1 MKNTAKKYALA
12 CTFLTFSTV
21 GMSSLV
27 TAGEPGGVVVDIS
40 NIVLHPEDAKGKAK
54 GGVMD
59 SAGNG
64 IAGVQTAASAAA
76 DATAKTA
83 ASATK
88 AVGEAGAAAVEAGS
102 KLLGN
107 VLDAIAPED
116 TVPPLANDRFEL
128 YLSEKVAFANY
139 ERTAERFNIDNG
151 RMHLAFL
158 HSEERDSI
166 LQTGLAVDTGLSKT
180 FRLSFGSRAYM
191 GLLSDE
197 NNDTFA
203 AAMGAEAAYK
213 LPFKALPLEL
223 GASLYYAPDILTFG
237 VADRLV
243 DTRFGVALP
252 VRPQMSMFTGLR
264 YLTLDTRPG
273 NEQIDNRVHLG
284 IRWDFM

>member
-1 MKNTAKKYALA
+1 MKNTARKYALA
-12 CTFLTFSTV
+12 CTFLTCTGLAMSGFS
-21 GMSSLV
+21 

-40 NIVLHPEDAKGKAK
+40 NIDLHPDDGAKDAAKGA
-54 GGVMD
+54 VMD

-64 IAGVQTAASAAA
+64 IAGIQTAATATA
-76 DATAKTA
+76 DATAEAAAAAGAKAAAAGEA
-83 ASATK
+83 AS
-88 AVGEAGAAAVEAGS
+88 
-102 KLLGN
+102 KLWGN
-107 VLDAIAPED
+107 VVDAMTPEE

-139 ERTAERFNIDNG
+139 ERTAERFNLDNG
-151 RMHLAFL
+151 RMHVAFL

-166 LQTGLAVDTGLSKT
+166 FQGGLALDTPLSKT
-180 FRLSFGSRAYM
+180 FRLSFGSRAYV
-191 GLLSDE
+191 GVLSEE
-197 NNDTFA
+197 NDDTFA

-213 LPFKALPLEL
+213 LPFKSLPLEF
-223 GASLYYAPDILTFG
+223 GASIYYAPDILTFG

-252 VRPQMSMFTGLR
+252 VRSQMSLFTGLR

-273 NEQIDNRVHLG
+273 NEQVDNRVHLG